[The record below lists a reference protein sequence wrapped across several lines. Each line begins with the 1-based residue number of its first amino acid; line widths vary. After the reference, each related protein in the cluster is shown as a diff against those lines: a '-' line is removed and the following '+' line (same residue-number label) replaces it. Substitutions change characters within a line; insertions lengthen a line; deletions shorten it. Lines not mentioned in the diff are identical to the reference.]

1 MGPTGG
7 SHFLFFSSSL
17 SFLSPSSLSLFLAS
31 STAHSGRERD
41 RRGRR
46 RPAGGGAAERAAR
59 AGGKA
64 AARRAGSGGA
74 AQRVARPG
82 RRCSA
87 ARWRGARGPSHVW
100 GGGRS
105 GAAAAA
111 WPGWAPAGRRLGGAA
126 PAVAQRAAGGG
137 LAPARLARHGPEV
150 AVRWPERRPAGWSSR
165 LLGRGGTAERRPKR
179 LTARPD
185 DGRGGVPG
193 GLAERWPNGSRR
205 HRRGS
210 AEARSAGAVASGT
223 AASVEWRL
231 GRFAGVGI
239 WLGG

>member
-1 MGPTGG
+1 M
-7 SHFLFFSSSL
+7 
-17 SFLSPSSLSLFLAS
+17 
-31 STAHSGRERD
+31 
-41 RRGRR
+41 RRV
-46 RPAGGGAAERAAR
+46 RAAR
-59 AGGKA
+59 RRRGAQAAVARTARCAAGEAVQRGSV
-64 AARRAGSGGA
+64 ARR
-74 AQRVARPG
+74 
-82 RRCSA
+82 
-87 ARWRGARGPSHVW
+87 RGCHVW

-105 GAAAAA
+105 GRRRRHGRVGAGRAA
-111 WPGWAPAGRRLGGAA
+111 AGRRA
-126 PAVAQRAAGGG
+126 PAVAQRAAGQVGAG
-137 LAPARLARHGPEV
+137 SARARPEV